1 MFIIGSYT
9 VAVIFCLV
17 TMLCWGS
24 WANTQKLASQK
35 WPFQLFYW
43 DYVIGVFLFSLL
55 MAFTMGSI
63 GSEGRGFLSDISQA
77 NGDSMFSAFM
87 GGVIFNFANILLVIA
102 IDIAGL
108 AVAFP
113 VGIGLA
119 LVIGVLVNYIAT
131 PSGDPFLLFIGVA
144 LVVVAIIIDAL
155 IYRRIPS
162 EGKNESIMK
171 GLIFSILAGI
181 SMGFFYRF
189 VAASMSLDFAN
200 PAAGKMTPYTALV
213 IFSMGVFIS
222 NFLWNSINMYYPFSG
237 EKTTYGAYFKIGKP
251 RLHIVGILGGSIWG
265 LGMLFNI
272 LAGEKASYAVSYG
285 LGQGA
290 TMVSAAWGVF
300 VWKEFRKARGK
311 ATVNMLTAS
320 MFLLFIVGLGLIIL
334 AKA

>member
-1 MFIIGSYT
+1 
-9 VAVIFCLV
+9 
-17 TMLCWGS
+17 
-24 WANTQKLASQK
+24 
-35 WPFQLFYW
+35 
-43 DYVIGVFLFSLL
+43 

-63 GSEGRGFLSDISQA
+63 GDEGRGFISDIKQA
-77 NGDSMFSAFM
+77 DGGSMFSAFM
-87 GGVIFNFANILLVIA
+87 GGVVFNFANILLVIA
-102 IDIAGL
+102 INIAGL

-119 LVIGVLVNYIAT
+119 LVIGVLVNYFAT

-144 LVVVAIIIDAL
+144 LVVVAIIVDAL

-162 EGKNESIMK
+162 EDKNVKIAK
-171 GLIFSILAGI
+171 GLLFSILAGV

-200 PAAGKMTPYTALV
+200 PSTGKMTPYTAVV
-213 IFSMGVFIS
+213 IFSVGIFVS

-237 EKTTYGAYFKIGKP
+237 QKTTYGAYFKLGTP
-251 RLHIVGILGGSIWG
+251 RLHLVGILGGVIWC

-300 VWKEFRKARGK
+300 IWKEFREARGK
-311 ATVNMLTAS
+311 KTVNFMTTM
-320 MFLLFIVGLGLIIL
+320 MFVLFFTGLALIIL
-334 AKA
+334 AKV

>member
-9 VAVIFCLV
+9 VAVIFCVV

-43 DYVIGVFLFSLL
+43 DYVIGVLLFSLL
-55 MAFTMGSI
+55 MAFTMGTI
-63 GSEGRGFLSDISQA
+63 GSEGRGFISDISQA
-77 NGDSMFSAFM
+77 NGDSLFSAFM

-119 LVIGVLVNYIAT
+119 LVIGVLVNYVAT
-131 PSGDPFLLFIGVA
+131 PSGNPFLLFIGVA

-155 IYRRIPS
+155 IYRRIPT
-162 EGKNESIMK
+162 GDKNVQIAR
-171 GLIFSILAGI
+171 GLLFSILAGV

-189 VAASMSLDFAN
+189 VAASMSPDFAN

-213 IFSMGVFIS
+213 IFSIGVFIS

-237 EKTTYGAYFKIGKP
+237 EKTKYSAYFKIGTSG
-251 RLHIVGILGGSIWG
+251 LHLVGILGGSIWC

-300 VWKEFRKARGK
+300 VWKEFREARGK
-311 ATVNMLTAS
+311 ATVNILTAS
-320 MFLLFIVGLGLIIL
+320 MFLLFIVGLSLIIL
-334 AKA
+334 AKV

>member
-9 VAVIFCLV
+9 VAVIFCVV

-43 DYVIGVFLFSLL
+43 DYVIGVLLFSLL

-63 GSEGRGFLSDISQA
+63 GSEGRGFLYDLSQA
-77 NGDSMFSAFM
+77 NGDSLLSAFI

-131 PSGDPFLLFIGVA
+131 PSGNPFLIFIGVA

-162 EGKNESIMK
+162 ENKDVQILK
-171 GLIFSILAGI
+171 GLLFSILAGV

-189 VAASMSLDFAN
+189 VTASMSLDFAN
-200 PAAGKMTPYTALV
+200 PSPGKMTPYTAVV
-213 IFSMGVFIS
+213 IFSVGVLIS

-237 EKTTYGAYFKIGKP
+237 QKTTYKEYFMIGTP
-251 RLHIVGILGGSIWG
+251 RLHLIGIFGGSIWC
-265 LGMLFNI
+265 LGMLFSI
-272 LAGEKASYAVSYG
+272 LAGEKASYAISYG

-300 VWKEFRKARGK
+300 IWKEFREARGK
-311 ATVNMLTAS
+311 KTVNIMTTM
-320 MFLLFIVGLGLIIL
+320 MFVLFFTGLALIIL
-334 AKA
+334 AKV